1 MENVHNEDQ
10 EEAYD
15 RRLEK
20 DFVEQLKVST
30 A

>member
-1 MENVHNEDQ
+1 MENVRNKGQ
-10 EEAYD
+10 EEACD

-20 DFVEQLKVST
+20 DFFKQPKVNP

>member
-1 MENVHNEDQ
+1 MENVHNKGQ
-10 EEAYD
+10 EEACD

-20 DFVEQLKVST
+20 DFVKQQQVSP

>member
-1 MENVHNEDQ
+1 MGNLHNEDQ

-15 RRLEK
+15 RRLEN